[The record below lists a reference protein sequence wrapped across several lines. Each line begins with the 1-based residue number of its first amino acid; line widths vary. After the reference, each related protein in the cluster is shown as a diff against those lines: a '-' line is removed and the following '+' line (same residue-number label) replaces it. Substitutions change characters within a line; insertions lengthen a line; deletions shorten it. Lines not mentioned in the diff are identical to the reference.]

1 MWSAGSSR
9 GTALERRQ
17 RRTGAGHDG
26 PTDNVR
32 LYNQDALWNRSF
44 LDDSYYYA
52 KLRLIRG
59 MIPDDARGILDV
71 ACGNG
76 AITNRLDDYRTVGG
90 DRSLTALRYIS
101 GPSVQLSA
109 DSLPFSD
116 HAFDL
121 VMCNQALE
129 HFSEGVFSSAV
140 CELARVARRYLLISV
155 PYRERLAQ
163 QHAHCADCRHTY
175 HVWGHV
181 RRFRSAR
188 QVRALFPGFVLRIH
202 AFCGRENSYMT
213 PPGLWIRQHL
223 GGRWAVE
230 PTAVCPKCGSR
241 SQSAAGLPRRAIAA
255 LVDRIEQ
262 RLPHPWAFWWLV
274 CLFERRGAS
283 EASNGAAQGLAP

>member
-9 GTALERRQ
+9 GTALEHREPQ
-17 RRTGAGHDG
+17 ADAA
-26 PTDNVR
+26 DNVR
-32 LYNQDALWNRSF
+32 LYNEDALWNHPP
-44 LDDSYYYA
+44 DPYYSA
-52 KLRLIRG
+52 KVRLVRG
-59 MIPDDARGILDV
+59 MIPDDARVILDV

-76 AITNRLDDYRTVGG
+76 AITNRLDDYWIVGG
-90 DRSLTALRYIS
+90 DRSLTALRYVT
-101 GPSVQLSA
+101 GRAVQLSA

-116 HAFDL
+116 RALDL
-121 VMCNQALE
+121 VMCHQALE
-129 HFSEGVFSSAV
+129 HFSERVFHSAV

-163 QHAHCADCRHTY
+163 QDARCADCRHTY

-181 RRFRSAR
+181 RRFRR
-188 QVRALFPGFVLRIH
+188 VREVRELFPGFVLRIH

-213 PPGLWIRQHL
+213 PPGLWIRQRL

-262 RLPHPWAFWWLV
+262 RLPHAWAFWWLV
-274 CLFERRGAS
+274 CLFERRSAA
-283 EASNGAAQGLAP
+283 EASNVAGQALAP